1 MPPLLE
7 AFGQSFWKLGSDTH
21 KRRFFAKIRDY
32 QDKWGLPKQ
41 KPSRIFSLLLVFEA
55 ECWGVLARLLARAP
69 SLLAGGK
76 NERGTLPP
84 IIKKKAAKK
93 KKKA

>member
-1 MPPLLE
+1 M
-7 AFGQSFWKLGSDTH
+7 
-21 KRRFFAKIRDY
+21 
-32 QDKWGLPKQ
+32 
-41 KPSRIFSLLLVFEA
+41 LVFEA